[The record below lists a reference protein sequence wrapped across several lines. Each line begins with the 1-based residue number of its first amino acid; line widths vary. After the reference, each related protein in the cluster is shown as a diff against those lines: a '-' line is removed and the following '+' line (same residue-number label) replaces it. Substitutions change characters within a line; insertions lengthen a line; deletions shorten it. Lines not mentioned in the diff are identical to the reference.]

1 MEQSFK
7 ARRISMRYWA
17 FFKAMSFFVVC
28 LICNACS
35 WLAEDPGVNVNWQ
48 NVQIMNKSGEKIYAL
63 DFMFYDS
70 TLLTPQHVFELF
82 DGKLLIETENDSSFI
97 GKIPIP
103 DNDLEANDKYQVIIF
118 KQSTLDKYS
127 KEEIIKQNIFDKR
140 YELSY
145 NELKKVNFKMT
156 YSGD

>member
-1 MEQSFK
+1 MKKKIIRFLK
-7 ARRISMRYWA
+7 VAI
-17 FFKAMSFFVVC
+17 FCTVC
-28 LICNACS
+28 VLCNACS
-35 WLAEDPGVNVNWQ
+35 CMIGNPGEDVYYQDVK
-48 NVQIMNKSGEKIYAL
+48 VINKSGETIYAL
-63 DFMFYDS
+63 EFMFKDS
-70 TLLTPQHVFELF
+70 TLLTPQYVFEVF
-82 DGKLLIETENDSSFI
+82 GGKLLIETENDSSFI

-103 DNDLEANDKYQVIIF
+103 DNELQANDKYQVIIF

>member
-1 MEQSFK
+1 MKK
-7 ARRISMRYWA
+7 AKQI
-17 FFKAMSFFVVC
+17 FKAMSFFVVC

-48 NVQIMNKSGEKIYAL
+48 NIQIMNKSGEKIYAL
-63 DFMFYDS
+63 EFMFKDS
-70 TLLTPQHVFELF
+70 TLLTPQYVFEVF
-82 DGKLLIETENDSSFI
+82 GGKLLIETENDSSFI

-103 DNDLEANDKYQVIIF
+103 DNELQANDKYQVIIF

-145 NELKKVNFKMT
+145 NELKKMNFKIT
-156 YSGD
+156 YSGN